1 MMATSQLLSTQPFR
15 TYVSYAKR
23 FGSHT
28 KIKQGDRGCLGCVS
42 WMVSEKK
49 AKYSRVSRDV
59 TFQNSKTSKTLTFE
73 MRPISPDDDEREA
86 LLLDSISD
94 QSHSLRFFGPKRKM
108 TGKEVK
114 YFTHVDYRDDFA
126 LCCVDP
132 ATDEI
137 IAVARYFSLSHDPF
151 SPNHD
156 VVEVAVL
163 VADEYSYFGIG
174 TYIMYNLL
182 QYAAV
187 EGKTTAVAEVLKQ
200 NMFARKLFDR
210 FVAIF
215 PESGMRYEDDF
226 VEFTLPLV
234 KCGEDTCYE
243 IDQVLPVA
251 YHDLA
256 DAHLILA
263 GNRPDIPELAAI

>member
-1 MMATSQLLSTQPFR
+1 
-15 TYVSYAKR
+15 
-23 FGSHT
+23 
-28 KIKQGDRGCLGCVS
+28 
-42 WMVSEKK
+42 MVSEKK